1 MSSPVKERTLAY
13 SIASAKSLYSAIKAY
28 PVFMY
33 LWMSA
38 AVPIT
43 FDMFG
48 NPAPLAFLLTQCE
61 VSFIPCVDGN
71 ECALPDAQ
79 IKKDNG
85 KKVIGLIRK
94 VALFRL
100 SRCFSA

>member
-1 MSSPVKERTLAY
+1 MMSSPVKARSLTYA
-13 SIASAKSLYSAIKAY
+13 IASAKSLYSAIKVY

-43 FDMFG
+43 FDMLG
-48 NPAPLAFLLTQCE
+48 NPAPLTSLLTQCE
-61 VSFIPCVDGN
+61 VSFMPCDDGN
-71 ECALPDAQ
+71 ECALPAAQ

-85 KKVIGLIRK
+85 
-94 VALFRL
+94 
-100 SRCFSA
+100 